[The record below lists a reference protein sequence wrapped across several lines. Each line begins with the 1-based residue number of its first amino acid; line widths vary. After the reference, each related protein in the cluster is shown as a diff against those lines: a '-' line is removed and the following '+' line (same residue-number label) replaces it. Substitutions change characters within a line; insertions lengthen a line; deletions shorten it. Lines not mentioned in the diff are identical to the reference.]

1 MDNTIRTTSVRVRV
15 RVRVRVHAMT
25 VVLCV
30 CVAQALSPRL
40 SLACWAPPSPSLI
53 PGQDCVAS
61 CLRPCARTH
70 LLSGKPNV
78 STEVALEMLHVMSR
92 MGQVP
97 GFPAR
102 PLSACPARGS
112 GAGEP
117 LVALEWKVYRAVADE
132 WARSLQSLGPLEP
145 ISDDGIGRLLKFV
158 QGEGELPDSPCHCAL
173 CVSFLPQEPQAP
185 QEPRE
190 HRAVLPTPDPSADLV
205 WDTQDAAALWG
216 VLQEEVSEDMA
227 VPWDELVDR
236 FSGEKSASASACASD
251 DAAEWYPVS
260 VFAGDDP
267 TLCKE
272 AVACVRVRGL
282 LGAQTLRQALDLV
295 QTALCCAAVE
305 CPALATGVAAL
316 HMVFGSPVRTWSI
329 GPDAFPLTAMERVL
343 LAVPAGAP
351 VDALPQRL
359 VVVLGP
365 PPAQGGA
372 VAKRQRIAAH

>member
-1 MDNTIRTTSVRVRV
+1 MCLCGTG
-15 RVRVRVHAMT
+15 
-25 VVLCV
+25 VVPQVVIGLLGATKSKLDPRSRLRRLLFEAV
-30 CVAQALSPRL
+30 CKST
-40 SLACWAPPSPSLI
+40 
-53 PGQDCVAS
+53 G
-61 CLRPCARTH
+61 RTH
-70 LLSGKPNV
+70 LLLSGKPNV
-78 STEVALEMLHVMSR
+78 STEVALEMLHVMNR

-112 GAGEP
+112 GGAGEP

-132 WARSLQSLGPLEP
+132 WARSLQSLGPLSP

-173 CVSFLPQEPQAP
+173 CASLLPQEP
-185 QEPRE
+185 
-190 HRAVLPTPDPSADLV
+190 HRAALPTPDPSADLV
-205 WDTQDAAALWG
+205 WDTQDDAAALWG
-216 VLQEEVSEDMA
+216 VLQDEEVSEDMA

-267 TLCKE
+267 TLCKK

-343 LAVPAGAP
+343 LAVPPGAP

-372 VAKRQRIAAH
+372 VAVAKRQRIAAH